1 MAFEESHSENTLVGQ
16 EPELKYY
23 LGNGVLEV
31 IDDGHNYN
39 ANQTSQEQ
47 NDNEEEK
54 LVHFHDLY
62 AYDSENNPIF
72 FHSLIGKVV
81 LVVNVATQCASA
93 YQLRQLEQLYQKYK
107 DKEFTILAFPSNQF
121 HQEIKGTNQEVA
133 ANCRRKF
140 DVSFPIMEK
149 VKVNGKEQSEVFRYL
164 KDKKKGF
171 LRTKRVKWNFEK
183 FLVGRDGEILHRYS
197 ILQKANGIIEKDLNK
212 LFETEEI
219 EAFKSRIQKVQKSK
233 IQRVVYI

>member
-1 MAFEESHSENTLVGQ
+1 MSYEESHSENTLVGQ

-23 LGNGVLEV
+23 MGNDVLQI
-31 IDDGHNYN
+31 IDDGNENGNHGG
-39 ANQTSQEQ
+39 QE
-47 NDNEEEK
+47 NSNSEEHK
-54 LVHFHDLY
+54 FIDFHDLY
-62 AYDSENNPIF
+62 AYDSDNNPIF

-93 YQLRQLEQLYQKYK
+93 YQLRQLEKLYQKYQ
-107 DKEFTILAFPSNQF
+107 DKGFTILAFPSNQF
-121 HQEIKGTNQEVA
+121 HQEIKGSNQEVA

-149 VKVNGKEQSEVFRYL
+149 VKVNGKEQSEVFRFL
-164 KDKKKGF
+164 KDRKKGF

-219 EAFKSRIQKVQKSK
+219 EAFKTRVQNVQKSK